1 MCGWVV
7 GVCGWVVGGCGWVVG
22 VCGCGWVVGGCG
34 CGWVAGVCVWLGGRC
49 VAGCRCRTGSDATSC
64 CGDMSCAIIVVTQ
77 TALRSAP
84 LTCVTVLSAVSTT
97 PSLSHTAS
105 GPSTLPQLS
114 LASLRGRL
122 VDKVDSTSELRRS
135 TAIVYRRDRQ
145 ALSTA
150 RFCRTGQLATADT
163 CLLANLM
170 NTFSVNS

>member
-1 MCGWVV
+1 VWLGR
-7 GVCGWVVGGCGWVVG
+7 
-22 VCGCGWVVGGCG
+22 
-34 CGWVAGVCVWLGGRC
+34 GVCVGGRC

-77 TALRSAP
+77 TAPRSAP
-84 LTCVTVLSAVSTT
+84 LTCVTVLSAAPTT

-122 VDKVDSTSELRRS
+122 VDKVDSTSELRRL

-145 ALSTA
+145 ALSTE
-150 RFCRTGQLATADT
+150 RFCRTGQLASAET
-163 CLLANLM
+163 CLLASLREANLM